1 MSTPGQEPAL
11 CAYQEYD
18 ENGLACFDKQD
29 NFMQSSL
36 ANNIDNTWSSL
47 ADVYNTIQWSSL
59 VDNSIQS
66 SLVDKKPIFNSNRV
80 DFVEDP
86 TMSCIVREAA
96 RAINSSV
103 IETEMYFI
111 TNGYCVQNDYIH
123 GLYLENN
130 TMTRFFRQ
138 WKTSLTRMRVFDVY
152 FKYVAFVQNVLNCE
166 TPGVTYDAEDI
177 EVFAAF
183 CNIIFEKCGLPRATQ
198 LTRNHIA
205 AISV

>member
-1 MSTPGQEPAL
+1 MSTPGQEPVL

-18 ENGLACFDKQD
+18 ENGLAC
-29 NFMQSSL
+29 NSMQSSL
-36 ANNIDNTWSSL
+36 ANNIDNTW
-47 ADVYNTIQWSSL
+47 
-59 VDNSIQS
+59 S

-198 LTRNHIA
+198 LTRNHIV
-205 AISV
+205 AISA